1 MASASSISWHRSRLG
16 HLRAGIRY
24 PAPSAPPWIVPAVVR
39 FKYPAADLKRDYPKI
54 FCASVVLASILLT
67 SICILFPAFE
77 FRSYPA
83 YTTPVIISLEDI
95 PETWQAPLPE
105 SEAIILGAGDLDG
118 VAVLDTVEDEASE
131 IDFLANLQIDDTL
144 GDLDRTLNEEAV
156 DFWAVSKEPVLV
168 HEVLPVYPR
177 DAHDL
182 GLEGVVF
189 VKFAVGT
196 DGRVKEASVQ
206 KGPRIFHAS
215 ALGAVYQFVF
225 KPALQNDKPVAV
237 WMTRPIRFRIV
248 DNLLEARPVQQVQK
262 LPAPVSQ

>member
-1 MASASSISWHRSRLG
+1 MASAPSIAMCRSRLG
-16 HLRAGIRY
+16 YLRERIRY
-24 PAPSAPPWIVPAVVR
+24 PAPSAPPWIVPTVVR
-39 FKYPAADLKRDYPKI
+39 FKCPDADLKRRYPRNLGI
-54 FCASVVLASILLT
+54 SVVLSSILISLL
-67 SICILFPAFE
+67 CLLFPGFE
-77 FRSYPA
+77 FRSYPSYA
-83 YTTPVIISLEDI
+83 TPVIISLEDI

-118 VAVLDTVEDEASE
+118 VAVVDTVEDEESD
-131 IDFLANLQIDDTL
+131 IDFLANLQVDDTL
-144 GDLDRTLNEEAV
+144 GGMDRKLDEEAV

-168 HEVLPVYPR
+168 REVLPIYPR

-182 GLEGVVF
+182 GMEGVVF

-196 DGRVKEASVQ
+196 DGRVKEASIQ

-215 ALGAVYQFVF
+215 ALEAVYGFVF
-225 KPALQNDKPVAV
+225 RPALQNDKPVAV

-262 LPAPVSQ
+262 LPAPVSR